1 MDELE
6 MRKAEVEALRNF
18 YISVRTAII
27 SLEKDLYKI
36 APVLSDEDVKNL
48 EEIIRIVKKRNHQQ
62 PMK

>member
-48 EEIIRIVKKRNHQQ
+48 EEIIRIVKR
-62 PMK
+62 